1 MPVYST
7 LSSNYTPCFILT
19 ITQNSCLP
27 KSLNLTHVFY
37 PFLPILKLLQTQ
49 IVICSYYHC
58 LKTKFIEIFCANSAQ
73 IAETFTH
80 CTSTVQTTIKGI
92 IRISYKVL
100 FVKQNFHASFRMVL
114 SLNLKMPFIFTYNSF
129 LYLQS
134 YQSSGEKN
142 IISVV
147 LFQETANGVK
157 LMIELEP
164 RYMHLF

>member
-7 LSSNYTPCFILT
+7 LSFKYTPYFILT
-19 ITQNSCLP
+19 MRQVLFL
-27 KSLNLTHVFY
+27 KSL
-37 PFLPILKLLQTQ
+37 QTLM
-49 IVICSYYHC
+49 VICSYFHC
-58 LKTKFIEIFCANSAQ
+58 LKIKLIEIFCANSAQ

-157 LMIELEP
+157 LIELESS
-164 RYMHLF
+164 YMHLF

>member
-7 LSSNYTPCFILT
+7 LSFKYTPYFILT
-19 ITQNSCLP
+19 MRQVLFLTN
-27 KSLNLTHVFY
+27 SLNQSSQALMV
-37 PFLPILKLLQTQ
+37 L
-49 IVICSYYHC
+49 CSYFHC
-58 LKTKFIEIFCANSAQ
+58 LKIKLIEIFCANSAQ

-129 LYLQS
+129 LYIYSRINHQVKRILYPWYCFRKLQT
-134 YQSSGEKN
+134 
-142 IISVV
+142 V
-147 LFQETANGVK
+147 
-157 LMIELEP
+157 
-164 RYMHLF
+164 